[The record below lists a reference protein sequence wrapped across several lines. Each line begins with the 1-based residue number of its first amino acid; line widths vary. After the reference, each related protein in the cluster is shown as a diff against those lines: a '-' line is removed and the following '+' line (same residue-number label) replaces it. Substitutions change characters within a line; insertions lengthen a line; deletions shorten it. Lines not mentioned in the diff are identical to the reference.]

1 MKQITVYRSY
11 DGLILQAHSMP
22 DDAELM
28 QLPLTAGTVSG
39 FGNALTQYV
48 KDGEIVS
55 RPEFDITVI
64 YGTLQGVPEHAEIK
78 IDGSTYIADG
88 SIIELEFSSAG
99 PHHLTFALWPYI
111 DTVITIE
118 N

>member
-1 MKQITVYRSY
+1 MKQITVYRNS

-28 QLPLTAGTVSG
+28 QLPPTASTVSG
-39 FGNALTQYV
+39 FGDTLTQYV

-55 RPEFDITVI
+55 RPEFAIEVI
-64 YGTLQGVPEHAEIK
+64 AGTLQGVPEGTEIE

-88 SIIELEFSSAG
+88 SVIELEFSLVG
-99 PHHLTFALWPYI
+99 PHRLTFTLWPYI
-111 DTVITIE
+111 DRVIIIE

>member
-1 MKQITVYRSY
+1 MKQITVYRNS

-28 QLPLTAGTVSG
+28 PLPPTSGTVPG
-39 FGNALTQYV
+39 FGNTLTQYV
-48 KDGEIVS
+48 RDGEIVS

-64 YGTLQGVPEHAEIK
+64 DGTLHGVPEYAEIK
-78 IDGSTYIADG
+78 IDGSTYVADG

-99 PHHLTFALWPYI
+99 PHHLAFTLWPYI